1 MVNAVFLVTVLFL
14 PTLVGFAVA
23 GCRRLWR
30 VRERGSPQPVAINQP
45 IERIAADLRR
55 LRRQRALHQVEM
67 SRPGRHLRSRAL
79 TAAYLDVL
87 AAACRAL
94 EVAPPRLSESGRAT
108 PSSEIRRVESEL
120 HRRGLDVGQ
129 FEPG

>member
-1 MVNAVFLVTVLFL
+1 MVNAVLLITVLVL
-14 PTLVGFAVA
+14 PTLLGLAVA
-23 GCRRLWR
+23 GGRRLWQMR
-30 VRERGSPQPVAINQP
+30 DRRSPQPVAMNQP

-55 LRRQRALHQVEM
+55 LRRQRALHQAEM

-94 EVAPPRLSESGRAT
+94 EVTPPRVPESGRSAS
-108 PSSEIRRVESEL
+108 SSEIRRVETEL

-129 FEPG
+129 VKPG